1 MVQHSCHLCNYTTI
15 YKTRYD
21 DHLRSARHIN
31 LQSQQPDAPPVTEDS
46 RSYLNCPH
54 CDKKYSSKSCLQRHM
69 RKSHKKVPLP
79 SALDSS
85 LNAIL
90 SQQVQL
96 LERVNAHMESIVAAP
111 AAAPVTINNNT
122 INNNNTT
129 NNTLNVVC
137 MNNRFGEAMG
147 SNEFIDNLEFN
158 RRDFEI
164 IDKCRFY
171 VQGAHMVLENKME
184 GIPKDRR
191 PIRTGEV
198 AGYDDGE
205 DDEKVPADTSM
216 VPYNKDYRDK
226 NPGPIYIRDHGE
238 WTAECPAIVEYHLR
252 NNGCSKPQ
260 NIPRVMHFLM
270 QYGNKIYD
278 TYQKMKP
285 KDESLKRIDD
295 KMMQSGRSQTHI
307 ELLYKI
313 RQSKCFTVD
322 PPETSDTSGG
332 ELPAAEP
339 VTVETTSQEAT
350 ATTAT

>member
-1 MVQHSCHLCNYTTI
+1 
-15 YKTRYD
+15 
-21 DHLRSARHIN
+21 
-31 LQSQQPDAPPVTEDS
+31 
-46 RSYLNCPH
+46 
-54 CDKKYSSKSCLQRHM
+54 
-69 RKSHKKVPLP
+69 
-79 SALDSS
+79 
-85 LNAIL
+85 
-90 SQQVQL
+90 
-96 LERVNAHMESIVAAP
+96 MESIVAAP